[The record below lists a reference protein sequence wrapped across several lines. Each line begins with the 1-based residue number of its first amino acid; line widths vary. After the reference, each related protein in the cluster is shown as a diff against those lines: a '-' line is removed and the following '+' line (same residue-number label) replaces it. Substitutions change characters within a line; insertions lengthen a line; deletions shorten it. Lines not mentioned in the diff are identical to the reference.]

1 MITFVINCDGIC
13 SYKLF
18 NEVYDDTS
26 RCRTICGVDESFF
39 SYSEIEGEKRDNLVI
54 MESMLM

>member
-1 MITFVINCDGIC
+1 MVFVVINFLMKYMMILAGVE
-13 SYKLF
+13 LF
-18 NEVYDDTS
+18 G
-26 RCRTICGVDESFF
+26 GVDESFF